1 MAAKKAATET
11 FEVFTNANP
20 FANANPEAFKEG
32 YEKLS
37 QRISGFAEFNK
48 ASLEAMMAAAG
59 ALSRGV
65 ERAASENTA
74 FMKGAY
80 EDGVAAFKAAA
91 SSKSAQ
97 EIIDI
102 QSDYVRTAVGKN
114 MAQLTRMSEH
124 WTATAKEASE
134 PLTQRYGEFIELVQS
149 YRP

>member
-1 MAAKKAATET
+1 MATKKPAAET

-20 FANANPEAFKEG
+20 EAFKQG

-37 QRISGFAEFNK
+37 ERVGAFAEFNK
-48 ASLEAMMAAAG
+48 ASIEAMMTAAG

-65 ERAASENTA
+65 EHAASDNAA
-74 FMKGAY
+74 FLKAAY
-80 EDGVAAFKAAA
+80 EDGVAAFKATA

-102 QSDYVRTAVGKN
+102 QMDYVRTAMGKN
-114 MAQLTRMSEH
+114 MAQLTKMSEH
-124 WTATAKEASE
+124 WTATAKDASE
-134 PLTQRYGEFIELVQS
+134 PLTQRYGEFIEIVQS